1 LNKLWCS
8 GYIKI
13 YSTLIAFTAIKADGS
28 IKMWGGSGHGDTSA
42 PSNGIYTKVYSNAF
56 AFAALKALPEGVVPP

>member
-1 LNKLWCS
+1 LIDPSALRAAKALL
-8 GYIKI
+8 IKI

-42 PSNGIYTKVYSNAF
+42 PRIAQ
-56 AFAALKALPEGVVPP
+56 